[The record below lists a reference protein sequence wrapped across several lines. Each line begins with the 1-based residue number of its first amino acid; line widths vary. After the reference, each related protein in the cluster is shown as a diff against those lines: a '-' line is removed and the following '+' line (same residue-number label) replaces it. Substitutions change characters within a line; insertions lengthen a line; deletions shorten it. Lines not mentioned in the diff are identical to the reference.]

1 LKENAMS
8 KKEVPYSKV
17 KKMLEGIVYTL
28 GEKKEYLNRLDAE
41 IGGYRPFIWN
51 SLHRSGK
58 GNRGKAGDQ
67 AGGLVKVG

>member
-1 LKENAMS
+1 MKENAMS

-41 IGGYRPFIWN
+41 IGD
-51 SLHRSGK
+51 
-58 GNRGKAGDQ
+58 GDH
-67 AGGLVKVG
+67 GRT